1 MTSPPATRSTN
12 YDSDAPLG
20 STEPRL
26 WTPPLRELT
35 PDTSYGFDLIDF
47 AADVCG
53 TPFDPWQ
60 EWLSIHAGEL
70 LPDGRPRFRHVLVLV
85 ARQNGKSLWGHTLVK
100 YWLFVERVPLVLGTS
115 TDRTYAKR
123 AWAKI
128 SEDSRNNP
136 YLSRKLGPGAQRL
149 TIGEEALTTLDGA
162 EYFFAA
168 NSGRAARST
177 TLHRW
182 LCDELRE
189 HRNRD
194 AWNSASNAMNAV
206 SDAQIVAVT
215 NAGDEDSILIP
226 ALRDP
231 AIEYIRH
238 GTGDPR
244 VGLFEWSAP
253 PGAEPDDVAAL
264 AQANPNLTRR
274 IDADAL
280 VASGR
285 RAKAAGG
292 TELSGFRTESMCQY
306 VPLLDPAIEPDAW
319 EACGTTAPVDLAEYR
334 DKVALC
340 LDISLTGDHATLVA
354 AAVLEDGGTHVEVVE
369 SWAGPGCTKAV
380 RADLPELVR
389 KVKPRAFGW
398 LPDGPAAALTAELKE
413 QKGPRRTAWPPR
425 GVKLEEIRAE
435 TAACCMAAADLVL
448 TGEII
453 HPRDELL
460 TAHVHAAQ
468 RQRRGDRWVFGRASS
483 GAIDGAYAMAGAVQL
498 ARTLPPAPPPLTVL

>member
-1 MTSPPATRSTN
+1 MT
-12 YDSDAPLG
+12 
-20 STEPRL
+20 PRL

-35 PDTSYGFDLIDF
+35 LETSYGFDLIDF
-47 AADVCG
+47 AAEVCG

-60 EWLSIHAGEL
+60 RWLSIHAGEL
-70 LPDGRPRFRHVLVLV
+70 LPDGRPRFRVVLTMV

-123 AWAKI
+123 AWVKI
-128 SEDSRNNP
+128 SEDARNNP
-136 YLSRKLGPGAQRL
+136 YLKRKLGPGAQRL

-162 EYFFAA
+162 EYTFAA
-168 NSGRAARST
+168 NNGRAGRST

-189 HRNRD
+189 HHNRD
-194 AWNSASNAMNAV
+194 AWDSASNAMNAV
-206 SDAQIVAVT
+206 HDGQIVCIT
-215 NAGDEDSILIP
+215 NEGDADSVLLHDLQSQ
-226 ALRDP
+226 AL
-231 AIEYIRH
+231 EFIRT
-238 GTGDPR
+238 GRGDPR
-244 VGLFEWSAP
+244 LGIFWWGAP
-253 PGAEPDDVAAL
+253 PGAEPDDPAAI
-264 AQANPNLTRR
+264 AMANPNVGRR
-274 IDADAL
+274 LGMDTLIAA
-280 VASGR
+280 GR
-285 RAKAAGG
+285 RAKLAGG
-292 TELSGFRTESMCQY
+292 KELSGYRVEVLCQY
-306 VPLLDPAIEPDAW
+306 TPLLDPAIEPGAW
-319 EACGTTAPVDLAEYR
+319 ETCGTDAPVDLAGYR

-340 LDISLTGDHATLVA
+340 LDVSLDGDHATLVA
-354 AAVLEDGGTHVEVVE
+354 AAVLEDGGVHIEVVE

-398 LPDGPAAALTAELKE
+398 LPDGPTAALTAELKE

-435 TAACCMAAADLVL
+435 TAATCMALADLVL
-448 TGEII
+448 AGEII
-453 HPRDELL
+453 HPKDEML

-483 GAIDGAYAMAGAVQL
+483 GAIDGVYAMAGAVQL